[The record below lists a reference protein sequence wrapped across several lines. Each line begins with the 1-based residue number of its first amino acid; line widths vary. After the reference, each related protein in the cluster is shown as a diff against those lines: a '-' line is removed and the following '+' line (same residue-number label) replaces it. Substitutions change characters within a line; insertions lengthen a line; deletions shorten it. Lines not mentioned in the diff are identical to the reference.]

1 MHKNVSDIRLKANGR
16 GESCNSEDSKAL
28 RQSEESINSQSCEEN
43 GAKVK
48 IEPDF
53 HAIDG
58 QTTQPGTTKASVMKS
73 PNDSKQASNSELGN
87 SHKNANSKN
96 SDK

>member
-1 MHKNVSDIRLKANGR
+1 M
-16 GESCNSEDSKAL
+16 

-73 PNDSKQASNSELGN
+73 PNDSK
-87 SHKNANSKN
+87 
-96 SDK
+96 